1 MRQRIIT
8 GVIGGALVL
17 GFVYL
22 GGFFFNLLVFVI
34 ALGAFYEY
42 VVMNRD
48 KPYAPHVILGY
59 ILTFIL
65 IFFNLWEMKFVF
77 HLDVLWFIT
86 FLLLFLAVLTKNR
99 VSLRRLSYIVIGAVY
114 IGLGFHYMVLVR
126 GMEGGLMLT
135 YWVIGVIWGT
145 DSGAYFGG
153 RWFGRH
159 KLWPSISPKKTW
171 EGAIAG
177 TLVAVL
183 LAYVLA
189 TFLHLPY
196 RAGSLLL
203 TTLLVSIG
211 GQIGDLIESAIK
223 RSLGAKDSGD
233 ILPGHGGFFDRFD
246 SMIVAFPVFVWAMR
260 YLEPFLLY

>member
-1 MRQRIIT
+1 MRKRIVT

-17 GFVYL
+17 GLVYM
-22 GGFFFNLLVFVI
+22 GGLFFDVLVFVI

-48 KPYAPHVILGY
+48 KPYAPHVLLGY
-59 ILTFIL
+59 ILTFVL
-65 IFFNLWEMKFVF
+65 IFFNLWEIKFVF
-77 HLDVLWFIT
+77 HLDILWLIT

-126 GMEGGLMLT
+126 GMEDGLWLT
-135 YWVIGVIWGT
+135 YWVIGLIWGT

-171 EGAIAG
+171 EGALVG
-177 TLVAVL
+177 TIVAVL
-183 LAYVLA
+183 LAFLLA
-189 TFLHLPY
+189 SLFKLPY
-196 RAGSLLL
+196 RPLPLLGVAL
-203 TTLLVSIG
+203 FVSIG

-223 RSLGAKDSGD
+223 RSLGAKDSGG

-246 SMIVAFPVFVWAMR
+246 SMIVAFPVFVWAIR
-260 YLEPFLLY
+260 YLEPFL

>member
-1 MRQRIIT
+1 MRKRIIT
-8 GVIGGALVL
+8 GLIGGALVL
-17 GFVYL
+17 GLVYL
-22 GGFFFNLLVFVI
+22 GGFFFNVLVFVI

-48 KPYAPHVILGY
+48 KPYAPHVLLGY
-59 ILTFIL
+59 ILTFVL
-65 IFFNLWEMKFVF
+65 IFFNLWEIKFVF
-77 HLDVLWFIT
+77 HLDILWLIT

-99 VSLRRLSYIVIGAVY
+99 VSLRRLSYIVIGSVY

-126 GMEGGLMLT
+126 GMEDGLWLT

-153 RWFGRH
+153 RWLGRH

-171 EGAIAG
+171 EGALVG
-177 TLVAVL
+177 TIVAVFLAFL
-183 LAYVLA
+183 LASVLK
-189 TFLHLPY
+189 LPY
-196 RAGSLLL
+196 RPLPLFGVALF
-203 TTLLVSIG
+203 VSIG

-223 RSLGAKDSGD
+223 RSLGAKDSGG

-246 SMIVAFPVFVWAMR
+246 SMIVAFPVFVWAIR
-260 YLEPFLLY
+260 YLEPFM

>member
-1 MRQRIIT
+1 VRKRIVT

-17 GFVYL
+17 GLVYL
-22 GGFFFNLLVFVI
+22 GGLFFDVLVFVI

-48 KPYAPHVILGY
+48 KPYAPHVLLGY
-59 ILTFIL
+59 ILTFVL
-65 IFFNLWEMKFVF
+65 IFFNLWEIKFVF
-77 HLDVLWFIT
+77 HLDVLWLIT

-126 GMEGGLMLT
+126 GMEDGLWLT
-135 YWVIGVIWGT
+135 YWVIGLIWGT

-171 EGAIAG
+171 EGALVG
-177 TLVAVL
+177 TIVAVL
-183 LAYVLA
+183 LAFLLA
-189 TFLHLPY
+189 NLFKLPY
-196 RAGSLLL
+196 RPLPLLGVAL
-203 TTLLVSIG
+203 FVSIG
-211 GQIGDLIESAIK
+211 GQIGDMIESAIK
-223 RSLGAKDSGD
+223 RSLGAKDSGG

-246 SMIVAFPVFVWAMR
+246 SMIVAFPVFVWAIR
-260 YLEPFLLY
+260 YLEPFM